1 MLISLQQTATNP
13 GDEAD
18 ADVVIVNYKT
28 PHLTM
33 EAARSVLHEPNV
45 RRVIIVDN
53 ASGDGSAEQFKREFA
68 DTAERVQIIASEQ
81 NLGFG
86 GGNNLGARSAG
97 GEYLFLL
104 NSDAVANPG
113 CVAALRE
120 VLKNQ
125 PDVGLIAPAVILAET
140 GKLQPGTHGVFPT
153 PRALLTRQTTASD
166 ADDLEPE
173 WISGVA
179 FLARRA
185 EFEAFGGFDESLFMY
200 YEDVDLCRRYRLRG
214 LKAAREPRVTVVHK
228 LGQSGIGNPR
238 HKAVYYQSQ
247 NRYLTLAGYS
257 PLTRLALAGARSA
270 FNAPR
275 ALTSLTRR
283 KRGGE

>member
-1 MLISLQQTATNP
+1 MLNSLQQTATNF

-18 ADVVIVNYKT
+18 VDVVIVNYIT
-28 PHLTM
+28 PCLTI
-33 EAARSVLHEPNV
+33 EAARSVVSEPNV
-45 RRVIIVDN
+45 RSVIIVDN
-53 ASGDGSAEQFKREFA
+53 ASGDGSAEEFKREFA
-68 DTAERVQIIASEQ
+68 DVAERVQIIESER

-97 GEYLFLL
+97 GKYLFLL

-113 CVAALRE
+113 CIAALRE

-140 GKLQPGTHGVFPT
+140 GELQPGTHGVFPT

-179 FLARRA
+179 FLGRRA
-185 EFEAFGGFDESLFMY
+185 EFETLGGFDESLFMY

-214 LKAAREPRVTVVHK
+214 LKAAREPRATIVHK

-247 NRYLTLAGYS
+247 DRYLTLAGYS
-257 PLTRLALAGARSA
+257 SLTRLALAGARRA
-270 FNAPR
+270 FNASR
-275 ALTSLTRR
+275 TLASLTQR